1 MNINKTENNPNNK
14 FRRTEHSSKGERTS
28 NLSPQKISSDQPTDK
43 VSIRDYPF
51 HNDERL
57 FAKLQLDKLN
67 NSSSKQLGKLKAKVN
82 EYQEALNSSSLDADK
97 TELGKKINDPDV
109 WGDIANKI
117 LRQ

>member
-14 FRRTEHSSKGERTS
+14 FRRTEQSLKGEQS
-28 NLSPQKISSDQPTDK
+28 SYLSPQKLPSDQPTDK

-67 NSSSKQLGKLKAKVN
+67 KSSSKQLGKLKAKIN
-82 EYQEALNSSSLDADK
+82 EFEKALSSSSQDAEK
-97 TELGKKINDPDV
+97 TELGKKINDPDI

-117 LRQ
+117 LR